1 MPDLSVSYL
10 GLELKSPIIAGSS
23 GLTNSIESL
32 REIEKAGAGAVVL
45 KSVFEEE
52 IYLEYAEEMKKLG
65 PMDNNLEF
73 LDYYDYEIRQGNLK
87 RYIQL
92 VSDAKKA
99 LTIPVIASIN
109 CVSNQEWSFFAKKL
123 EEAGADAI
131 ELNMFIRPSDLS
143 QNSREN
149 ESIYFDVAT
158 RVASNIKIPL
168 SLKISSYFSNLGGM
182 IRDLSFAEISGLV
195 LFNKFYSP
203 DIDVEN
209 EKLISADVFST
220 DSDYTL
226 PLRWIGI
233 MAKRVNCDLAAST
246 GVHDWKTVVRM
257 LLAGASAVQVVSA
270 MYIDGV
276 GVLKELNQGLSD
288 WMEKR
293 NYSSIADFKG
303 KLSIGN
309 DVDPAAYM
317 RVQFMRNFG
326 EHD

>member
-1 MPDLSVSYL
+1 MDLSVSYL
-10 GLELKSPIIAGSS
+10 GLELRSPVIAGSC
-23 GLTNSIESL
+23 GLTNSIEHL
-32 REIEKAGAGAVVL
+32 RQIEKAGAGAVVL

-52 IYLEYAEEMKKLG
+52 IYLEYDEEMKKLG

-73 LDYYDYEIRQGNLK
+73 LDYYDYEIRQGNLM

-92 VSDAKKA
+92 ISDAKRA

-109 CVSNQEWSFFAKKL
+109 CVSNQEWAFFAKKL
-123 EEAGADAI
+123 AEAGADAI
-131 ELNMFIRPSDLS
+131 ELNMFIRPSDMS
-143 QNSREN
+143 QNSQEN
-149 ESIYFDVAT
+149 ESVYFDVAT
-158 RVASNIKIPL
+158 HVASKVKVPIA
-168 SLKISSYFSNLGGM
+168 LKISPYFSNLGGM

-203 DIDVEN
+203 DIDVED
-209 EKLISADVFST
+209 EKLISASVFSS

-246 GVHDWKTVVRM
+246 GVHDWQTVVRM

-270 MYIDGV
+270 MYADKI
-276 GVLKELNQGLSD
+276 GVLEEFNQGLSD
-288 WMEKR
+288 WMER
-293 NYSSIADFKG
+293 HNYTSVADFKG

-309 DVDPAAYM
+309 EVDPAAYM
-317 RVQFMRNFG
+317 RIQFMKHFG
-326 EHD
+326 EHN

>member
-1 MPDLSVSYL
+1 M
-10 GLELKSPIIAGSS
+10 
-23 GLTNSIESL
+23 TNSIESL

-73 LDYYDYEIRQGNLK
+73 LDYYDYEIRQGNLL

-92 VSDAKKA
+92 ISDAKKA
-99 LTIPVIASIN
+99 LSIPVIASIN
-109 CVSNQEWSFFAKKL
+109 CVSNQEWAFFAQKL

-143 QNSREN
+143 QSSREN
-149 ESIYFDVAT
+149 ESVYFDIAT
-158 RVASNIKIPL
+158 RVASKINIPL
-168 SLKISSYFSNLGGM
+168 SLKLSPYFSNLAGM

-203 DIDVEN
+203 DIDVEK
-209 EKLISADVFST
+209 ETVISADIFST

-246 GVHDWKTVVRM
+246 GIHDWQTVVRL

-270 MYIDGV
+270 MYVNGID
-276 GVLKELNQGLSD
+276 VLKDLNQGLSD
-288 WMEKR
+288 WMER
-293 NYSSIADFKG
+293 HNYASIDDFKG

-309 DVDPAAYM
+309 DIDPAAYM
-317 RVQFMRNFG
+317 RVQFMRHFG
-326 EHD
+326 DHD